1 MLLTIYNL
9 PYKGNEKTQQL
20 TPRPPQLRKRGIED
34 GLGACELPLFEAIV
48 SFDGKYVSLFL
59 DILHPDISRDD

>member
-20 TPRPPQLRKRGIED
+20 S
-34 GLGACELPLFEAIV
+34 ELPYNSANLTSSNFNV
-48 SFDGKYVSLFL
+48 
-59 DILHPDISRDD
+59 